1 MDNLRLRI
9 NDMDIDKS
17 KIVSLLPVLL
27 LPIAVFFVVY
37 SIFRSWY
44 RLREFKGPWL
54 ASLTEAW
61 LFRATTTGELHMR
74 LYDIS
79 KKYGDLARIG
89 PNWLMTSDPEII
101 SYMSAAKYKHRKSSW
116 YEALKVDPYVHSV
129 FSETSITKHDQL
141 RVKMQSGYS
150 IKENRDLGV
159 KIDAEIASLV
169 NLIERKYISTDED
182 IRAIDLAQA
191 AQYWSLDVITSI
203 ALGKPFGYLK
213 EDKDMY
219 DFIKIIQGE
228 LPLAT
233 LCSSTPMLGSLVFGS
248 GLVTLIGPSPKDE
261 TGRGKLMGIA
271 KSVVEDR
278 FGPSKVVQDDMLGT
292 FIRNGLDKRQAES
305 EILTTILAGSD
316 TTATAIRATM
326 LYIMTSPRVYN
337 TLVQEIETAGRNGSI
352 SSPITSA
359 ESRQMPYLQ
368 AVIKEGLRIHPP
380 ITGLLT
386 KIVNP
391 GGETIK
397 GRFIPGGTGIG
408 HCGWGIQRHP
418 VFGNDVDVFRPER
431 WIEASDTRRR
441 EMERTMELVFGT
453 GRWGCLGKAIV
464 LVELDKIFVELL
476 RRFDFELMYPGSAWK
491 TQNFTLFIQKEMMVR
506 ITKRAIQI

>member
-1 MDNLRLRI
+1 MQISD
-9 NDMDIDKS
+9 S
-17 KIVSLLPVLL
+17 KIVSNLPLWLPAAVIVGVL
-27 LPIAVFFVVY
+27 VSYV
-37 SIFRSWY
+37 RSWY

-54 ASLTEAW
+54 AGWTEAW
-61 LFRATTTGELHMR
+61 LFRATTTGELHLR
-74 LYDIS
+74 LHEVN
-79 KKYGDLARIG
+79 KKYGDLVRIG

-101 SYMSAAKYKHRKSSW
+101 RYMSAARHKHQKSSW
-116 YEALKVDPYVHSV
+116 YESLKVDPYVHSV
-129 FSETSITKHDQL
+129 FSETSVEKHDKL
-141 RVKMQSGYS
+141 RVNMQSGYS
-150 IKENRDLGV
+150 LKENRDLGV

-169 NLIERKYISTDED
+169 NLIDRKYISTPTEP
-182 IRAIDLAQA
+182 RVIDLAQA

-203 ALGKPFGYLK
+203 ALGEPFGYLR

-233 LCSSTPMLGSLVFGS
+233 VCSSTPTLGNLVFGS

-271 KSVVEDR
+271 KKVVEER
-278 FGPSKVVQDDMLGT
+278 FGPNKVVRDDMLGT

-326 LYIMTSPRVYN
+326 LYIMTNPRVYN
-337 TLVQEIETAGRNGSI
+337 TLVKEIQTAERDGSI

-359 ESRQMPYLQ
+359 ESRKMPYVQ

-386 KIVNP
+386 KLVNP
-391 GGETIK
+391 GGEVIK
-397 GRFIPGGTGIG
+397 GRFVPGGTGIG
-408 HCGWGIQRHP
+408 HCGWGIQRHEI
-418 VFGNDVDVFRPER
+418 FGTDVDIFRPER
-431 WIEASDTRRR
+431 WIEASDAQRH

-464 LVELDKIFVELL
+464 MVELDKIFVELL
-476 RRFDFELMYPGSAWK
+476 RRFDFELVNPGSPWK
-491 TQNFTLFIQKEMMVR
+491 TRNFTLFMQREMWVR
-506 ITKRAIQI
+506 VTKRGS